1 MYFNGIFGV
10 QRDDALGLRWLTKAA
25 NAGYAAALRDMALA
39 YDLGRKGVSKDR
51 AKAAYWYEEAAE
63 RGDVQSQYFL
73 AERYESGD
81 GVVKDI
87 DKAIFWMRKAADHD
101 EGEFVQNLAAQALP
115 RLEKRAASQRQEDHP
130 RAPN

>member
-1 MYFNGIFGV
+1 V
-10 QRDDALGLRWLTKAA
+10 TKLHSQSRWLTKAA
-25 NAGYAAALRDMALA
+25 DAGYAAALLDLARA
-39 YDLGRKGVSKDR
+39 YDVGRKGAPKDR
-51 AKAAYWYEEAAE
+51 VKAAYWYEEAAE
-63 RGDVQSQYFL
+63 RGDIQAQYFL

-115 RLEKRAASQRQEDHP
+115 RLEKRRASQEQGGRP
-130 RAPN
+130 TAPN